1 MSPRRDPAAE
11 TSMTGSGGAGAGEAA
26 ETAGAATATLMKR
39 GYSLRDATNE
49 RTRSRSDQAHLVELG
64 FHDVLV
70 ERLHDVFVGPGVER
84 ARDVHHVVLGG
95 AEHHL
100 GRVAARQP
108 AQRLEELV
116 AVHHR
121 HVPIE
126 QHRVGQLALALR
138 QRLLAALGLGDPKI
152 QPFEDAPPHLG
163 APRVPRALSVAWS
176 REIAPSRKAPPARGG
191 GPALRAA
198 MPRRRR
204 KSTAVTI
211 R

>member
-1 MSPRRDPAAE
+1 MSPRTTTPPS
-11 TSMTGSGGAGAGEAA
+11 TIMTRSGGAAAAEAA
-26 ETAGAATATLMKR
+26 EAVGAATATLMKR

-108 AQRLEELV
+108 AQRLEEL
-116 AVHHR
+116 
-121 HVPIE
+121 
-126 QHRVGQLALALR
+126 
-138 QRLLAALGLGDPKI
+138 
-152 QPFEDAPPHLG
+152 
-163 APRVPRALSVAWS
+163 
-176 REIAPSRKAPPARGG
+176 
-191 GPALRAA
+191 
-198 MPRRRR
+198 
-204 KSTAVTI
+204 
-211 R
+211 